1 MERGERAAR
10 DATADVAVRGEREGG
25 GDRHAARA
33 LNLLKSEHAEDSAQV
48 SRAERK
54 PARRP
59 QRCKKKKKRKKEK
72 EKEKKK
78 EKKKGR
84 KRREEEEGGGLHGA
98 SWRLAH
104 ASVSVGMC
112 TFCAL

>member
-1 MERGERAAR
+1 MSGERREGGERR
-10 DATADVAVRGEREGG
+10 DRPMWRFAKREGG

-78 EKKKGR
+78 EKKKGTTA
-84 KRREEEEGGGLHGA
+84 RRTKTKEM
-98 SWRLAH
+98 
-104 ASVSVGMC
+104 SVSDV
-112 TFCAL
+112 